1 MSRSSLGIRRSAPGR
16 NFAAPLGAGLLVM
29 VGTYLL
35 IGTSGDSTAANEDL
49 LPSIVAIEP
58 IALAVSLVIAGV
70 FIGVIAGVD
79 KQRDEHDDEHATG
92 EGRDPRARGCPVLG
106 PPEEAGVGDEDEVVV
121 AVKVD
126 V

>member
-1 MSRSSLGIRRSAPGR
+1 MPWPSRGYRCAGSE
-16 NFAAPLGAGLLVM
+16 GAF
-29 VGTYLL
+29 
-35 IGTSGDSTAANEDL
+35 SRQ
-49 LPSIVAIEP
+49 
-58 IALAVSLVIAGV
+58 AVSTGVSGV
-70 FIGVIAGVD
+70 FVGVFPGVD
-79 KQRDEHDDEHATG
+79 EQRGEHDDEHATG